1 MSGSIFYRKRENG
14 DYVECRNP
22 SSNFGKL
29 LKSYGLEYVQRFL
42 LTYNLYFFS

>member
-29 LKSYGLEYVQRFL
+29 L
-42 LTYNLYFFS
+42 NLMDWNMSIGFF